1 MKCDTGLLHAYV
13 DDALPPAQRDVVAG
27 HLVTCASCRAELAAL
42 RARSMAIEGRL
53 AALEPVSYPSADP
66 ARALARFRAE
76 TLPERPTLWM
86 SIKRSFDMTKNTLW
100 SGKWRPLTIGAAAL
114 VCVAILLSFAPV
126 RQAAA
131 DFLGVFRV
139 RKFAVIPVDPSK
151 AQQLEELAKLADQG
165 QFGKP
170 TFTREPDAGQQAA
183 DAAEAAAL
191 AGFAVRVPASLPAGV
206 LGPEVRVT
214 DGPAIHYEM
223 DRAAMQALLD
233 AAGIQ
238 DVTLPDVDN
247 VTINVDVPKMVS
259 MKYTSGR
266 GDLTLI
272 QLPSPQVDMPAGL
285 DPVTLGEAAFKWLG
299 MADDDARRLAQ
310 TIDWTSTVLIPLPT
324 DVAQAREV
332 TVDGVT
338 GLLLEDNN
346 RARGDSL
353 LMWQRGDM
361 VYGVDGK
368 GVNSDLLLQLADS
381 LQ

>member
-1 MKCDTGLLHAYV
+1 MKCDTGLLRAYL
-13 DDALPPAQRDVVAG
+13 DDALPPAQRDAVTG
-27 HLVTCASCRAELAAL
+27 HLATCAACRTELAAL
-42 RARSMAIEGRL
+42 RTRSAAIEGRL
-53 AALEPVSYPSADP
+53 AALAPPTYPSADP
-66 ARALARFRAE
+66 ARALARFRSE
-76 TLPERPTLWM
+76 TLPEGPIAWVA
-86 SIKRSFDMTKNTLW
+86 IKRSFDMTKNTLW
-100 SGKWRPLTIGAAAL
+100 NGKWRPLAVGAAAL
-114 VCVAILLSFAPV
+114 LCLAILFSFAPV

-139 RKFAVIPVDPSK
+139 RKFAVIPVDPTK
-151 AQQLEELAKLADQG
+151 AQQLEALAKLADQG

-170 TFTREPDAGQQAA
+170 TFTREPGPGQQVT
-183 DAAEAAAL
+183 DAAEAASI

-206 LGPEVRVT
+206 EGPEVRVA
-214 DGPAIHYEM
+214 DGLAVHYEM

-247 VTINVDVPKMVS
+247 ITINVDVPKMVS
-259 MKYTSGR
+259 MKYTTG
-266 GDLTLI
+266 GGNLTLV

-299 MADDDARRLAQ
+299 MPAEDAHRLAQ
-310 TIDWTSTVLIPLPT
+310 TIDWTSTVVIPLPT

-338 GLLLEDNN
+338 GLMLEGNN
-346 RARGDSL
+346 RARGNTL
-353 LMWQRGDM
+353 FVWQRADM
-361 VYGVDGK
+361 VYGIDGE

>member
-1 MKCDTGLLHAYV
+1 
-13 DDALPPAQRDVVAG
+13 
-27 HLVTCASCRAELAAL
+27 
-42 RARSMAIEGRL
+42 MAIEGRL
-53 AALEPVSYPSADP
+53 VALEPASYPLADP
-66 ARALARFRAE
+66 TRALARFRAE
-76 TLPERPTLWM
+76 TLSERPTLWV
-86 SIKRSFDMTKNTLW
+86 SIKRSLDMTKNMFW
-100 SGKWRPLTIGAAAL
+100 SGRWRPLTIGAAAL

-139 RKFAVIPVDPSK
+139 RKFAVIPIDPSK
-151 AQQLEELAKLADQG
+151 TQQLEELAKLADQG

-170 TFTREPDAGQQAA
+170 TVTREPGAGRQVA
-183 DAAEAAAL
+183 DAAEAAAM
-191 AGFAVRVPASLPAGV
+191 AGFAVRAPASLPAGV
-206 LGPEVRVT
+206 QGPEVRVT

-247 VTINVDVPKMVS
+247 VAINVDVPKMVS
-259 MKYTSGR
+259 MKYTAG
-266 GDLTLI
+266 GGTLTLV

-299 MADDDARRLAQ
+299 MPDEDARRLAQ

-338 GLLLEDNN
+338 GLLLEDNS

-368 GVNSDLLLQLADS
+368 NANSDLLLQLADS